1 MIMHGVTLHS
11 AGLFHAFM
19 KPGVVWHNSSLR
31 YHMLFDRTLRSLRM
45 SEAHGRFD
53 YNRDDNRRDVTRF
66 GFIVSHLPR
75 VFRADRIVLK
85 LT

>member
-1 MIMHGVTLHS
+1 
-11 AGLFHAFM
+11 
-19 KPGVVWHNSSLR
+19 
-31 YHMLFDRTLRSLRM
+31 MLFDRTLRSLRM

-66 GFIVSHLPR
+66 GFSVSHLPR